1 VYAASQPSVSG
12 LVRDSAGVP
21 QIGAAVQLLGADMSV
36 VATVYTS
43 SKGRFT
49 FASVLPGKYAVKAMG
64 TAFLP
69 SLRENVRVRTST
81 IVNLTLNTLYEVMQW
96 LPAEPRSSDAQHD
109 DWKWTLR
116 SAANRPL
123 LRWLEDGPLV
133 VVSEKEGSQPKL
145 KARITA
151 TGRQGTFG
159 ENGERIV
166 AEMEN
171 TPSNSRE
178 LLASVDFDPGSN
190 AAIESML
197 GFRQDLGF
205 AGSVQSVAAVAIHP
219 EIEGAGAG
227 GLDEAAIRTW
237 ETMRMGDEF
246 EAEVG
251 AEQVMARFSQD
262 SPNTVVAALPFVK
275 AGWRNGDTKLHYGMT
290 TIVPGVQH
298 RGESEA
304 GAWLPALSVRNG
316 DLVLERGFHQ
326 EVGWERKTEKSGIAF
341 LVYADQLDNP
351 VLEAMTQLA
360 AGSDAQF
367 AGNALIDHR
376 SGIMRAAG
384 PGFSTAGFMATA
396 ERRLHGDNQIRL
408 SFANGDALVMP
419 AVTHAMPLNSVLAS
433 AHPRRAAMYSIS
445 LSGTL
450 DGTGTR
456 WHASYRWQ
464 PEDTVTQVAPF
475 SAGAA
480 EPFLNLHLRQPV
492 TSHRE
497 GQRSVDMMV
506 DVHNLLAQGYRPF
519 VLGDGSVLLFAQDQ
533 RSFSGGFAF
542 TF

>member
-1 VYAASQPSVSG
+1 
-12 LVRDSAGVP
+12 
-21 QIGAAVQLLGADMSV
+21 M
-36 VATVYTS
+36 
-43 SKGRFT
+43 
-49 FASVLPGKYAVKAMG
+49 
-64 TAFLP
+64 
-69 SLRENVRVRTST
+69 
-81 IVNLTLNTLYEVMQW
+81 
-96 LPAEPRSSDAQHD
+96 
-109 DWKWTLR
+109 
-116 SAANRPL
+116 
-123 LRWLEDGPLV
+123 
-133 VVSEKEGSQPKL
+133 
-145 KARITA
+145 
-151 TGRQGTFG
+151 
-159 ENGERIV
+159 
-166 AEMEN
+166 
-171 TPSNSRE
+171 
-178 LLASVDFDPGSN
+178 
-190 AAIESML
+190 
-197 GFRQDLGF
+197 
-205 AGSVQSVAAVAIHP
+205 
-219 EIEGAGAG
+219 
-227 GLDEAAIRTW
+227 
-237 ETMRMGDEF
+237 
-246 EAEVG
+246 G

-262 SPNTVVAALPFVK
+262 SPNTLVAALPFVK

-290 TIVPGVQH
+290 TVVPSVQH

-360 AGSDAQF
+360 AGGDAQL

-419 AVTHAMPLNSVLAS
+419 AVTHAMPLNSVLAA
-433 AHPRRAAMYSIS
+433 AHPRRTAMYSIS

-475 SAGAA
+475 AAGAA

-492 TSHRE
+492 TPHRE
-497 GQRSVDMMV
+497 G
-506 DVHNLLAQGYRPF
+506 
-519 VLGDGSVLLFAQDQ
+519 
-533 RSFSGGFAF
+533 
-542 TF
+542 

>member
-1 VYAASQPSVSG
+1 
-12 LVRDSAGVP
+12 
-21 QIGAAVQLLGADMSV
+21 
-36 VATVYTS
+36 
-43 SKGRFT
+43 
-49 FASVLPGKYAVKAMG
+49 
-64 TAFLP
+64 
-69 SLRENVRVRTST
+69 
-81 IVNLTLNTLYEVMQW
+81 
-96 LPAEPRSSDAQHD
+96 
-109 DWKWTLR
+109 
-116 SAANRPL
+116 
-123 LRWLEDGPLV
+123 
-133 VVSEKEGSQPKL
+133 
-145 KARITA
+145 
-151 TGRQGTFG
+151 
-159 ENGERIV
+159 
-166 AEMEN
+166 
-171 TPSNSRE
+171 
-178 LLASVDFDPGSN
+178 
-190 AAIESML
+190 ML

-219 EIEGAGAG
+219 EIEGPGAG
-227 GLDEAAIRTW
+227 VLDEAAMRTW
-237 ETMRMGDEF
+237 ETMSMGDEF
-246 EAEVG
+246 ETEVG

-275 AGWRNGDTKLHYGMT
+275 AGWRNGDAKLSYGMT

-316 DLVLERGFHQ
+316 DLVLERGLHQ

-341 LVYADQLDNP
+341 VVYADHLDNP
-351 VLEAMTQLA
+351 VIEAMTHFA
-360 AGSDAQF
+360 AGGDAQF

-384 PGFSTAGFMATA
+384 PGFSTTGFMATA
-396 ERRLHGDNQIRL
+396 ERRLHGDNQVRL

-419 AVTHAMPLNSVLAS
+419 AVTHTMPLNAVLAS

-475 SAGAA
+475 AAGAA
-480 EPFLNLHLRQPV
+480 EPFFNVHLRQPIGY
-492 TSHRE
+492 HRE
-497 GQRSVDMMV
+497 GQRSVDVML
-506 DVHNLLAQGYRPF
+506 DLHNLLAQGFRPF
-519 VLGDGSVLLFAQDQ
+519 VLGDGSVLLFAQEQ